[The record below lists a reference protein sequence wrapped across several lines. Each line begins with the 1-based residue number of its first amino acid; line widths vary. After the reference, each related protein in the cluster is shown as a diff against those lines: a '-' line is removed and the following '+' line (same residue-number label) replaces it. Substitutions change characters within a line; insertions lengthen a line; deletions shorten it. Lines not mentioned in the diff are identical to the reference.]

1 MDPELTTPSRFG
13 GGACEADETLFTC
26 CRMTTGVFVGTVGG
40 LDRWSGSCCE
50 DGMDGIPWMI
60 RGDIGLMGW
69 DIGCLMDWDI
79 GCLMDWD
86 IGCLMG
92 WDIGCEMDCEIDCER
107 EGETDCEIDGENDCG
122 IDCEEDDE
130 IDCDEEEVDCD
141 VDNE

>member
-1 MDPELTTPSRFG
+1 MI
-13 GGACEADETLFTC
+13 
-26 CRMTTGVFVGTVGG
+26 TGVFVGTVGG

-69 DIGCLMDWDI
+69 DIGCLM
-79 GCLMDWD
+79 
-86 IGCLMG
+86 G
-92 WDIGCEMDCEIDCER
+92 WDIGCEVDCEIDCER
-107 EGETDCEIDGENDCG
+107 EGETDCEIDGEIDCG

-130 IDCDEEEVDCD
+130 IGCDEEEVDCD

>member
-60 RGDIGLMGW
+60 RGDIGLTGW
-69 DIGCLMDWDI
+69 DIGCLMD
-79 GCLMDWD
+79 
-86 IGCLMG
+86 

>member
-1 MDPELTTPSRFG
+1 MEPELTTPSRFG
-13 GGACEADETLFTC
+13 GGACEADETRFTC
-26 CRMTTGVFVGTVGG
+26 CRMIMGVFVGTVGG

-60 RGDIGLMGW
+60 RGDIG
-69 DIGCLMDWDI
+69 
-79 GCLMDWD
+79 CLMDWD

-92 WDIGCEMDCEIDCER
+92 WDIGCEVDCEIDCER
-107 EGETDCEIDGENDCG
+107 EGETDCEIDGEIDCG

>member
-1 MDPELTTPSRFG
+1 VDPELTTPSRFG

-79 GCLMDWD
+79 GC
-86 IGCLMG
+86 
-92 WDIGCEMDCEIDCER
+92 EMDCEIDCER